1 MRESFRST
9 KPITELAVNV
19 LNRLSDEEAR
29 KDHKELVNLGLIEST
44 TRAGETWLNVRY
56 NQIKGPSPIFR
67 TLDKRQDEFA
77 RIFKDI
83 KYLIQE
89 ESVRP
94 TDICIIYNGKQLCQD
109 LQAAL
114 TPKFAKMGIELS
126 LQKNRSFER
135 NQNTLVMTTSHS
147 YKGYESEVVIIPGVD
162 QFVTGQGQILANTL
176 YVAMTRARSL
186 LALYG
191 TRDGRSTTNSIFDS
205 LNSCLRLLNET
216 PRVETETS
224 KQDNFHDLLELI
236 GTEHRQWLKQL
247 WTKFELKQEPI
258 LGDDGR
264 VVFQPLFWFD
274 HNGARMACTQENMD
288 VPAISNIR
296 FFNVGQSLQGK
307 EA

>member
-1 MRESFRST
+1 MYKR
-9 KPITELAVNV
+9 
-19 LNRLSDEEAR
+19 
-29 KDHKELVNLGLIEST
+29 
-44 TRAGETWLNVRY
+44 
-56 NQIKGPSPIFR
+56 QIFR

-147 YKGYESEVVIIPGVD
+147 YKGYESEAVIIPGVD

-216 PRVETETS
+216 PKVESETS

-236 GTEHRQWLKQL
+236 GTEHHKWLKQL

-258 LGDDGR
+258 LGDDGK
-264 VVFQPLFWFD
+264 VVFQPIFWFE
-274 HNGARMACTQENMD
+274 HNGTRMACTQERAD
-288 VPAISNIR
+288 VPAIPNVQ
-296 FFNVGQSLQGK
+296 FFNVGQSLRGK
-307 EA
+307 AG